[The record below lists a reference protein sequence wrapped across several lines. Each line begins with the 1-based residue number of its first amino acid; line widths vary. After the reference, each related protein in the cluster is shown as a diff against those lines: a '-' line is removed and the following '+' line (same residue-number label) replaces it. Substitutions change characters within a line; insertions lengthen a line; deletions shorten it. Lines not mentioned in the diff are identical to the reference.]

1 MTKKNN
7 PQLAVIK
14 FMQRSAEDK
23 ILQQQL
29 EQILRVGDG
38 NISNEKELDR
48 NEREA
53 IKGEKGAELT
63 EFAHSQGF
71 NFSVQDLQT
80 VVQAFEDYHERK
92 ISDVAL
98 FKILGIARDA
108 IALLSTH
115 KIINLFS
122 RERTYQKVV
131 SESSTTDKRS
141 NKKIAAIKFMQQSAD
156 NEIIQKKL
164 EKILGVG
171 DGNISNENKLDK
183 DEAEALKGK
192 QGAKFIEFAR
202 EQGFDFSLQDLI
214 DVVEGFEN
222 YREGKISDLE
232 LFQILELSADNVD
245 LIPSLKVQEVSY
257 RDQRYLKIDGVSIPI
272 YSTRERIENNL
283 KTDEDTF
290 WG

>member
-7 PQLAVIK
+7 PQLAVIN

-23 ILQQQL
+23 NLQQLLQQVL
-29 EQILRVGDG
+29 GVGDG
-38 NISNEKELDR
+38 NISNKKELDQD
-48 NEREA
+48 EMEA

-63 EFAHSQGF
+63 EFARSQGF

-80 VVQAFEDYHERK
+80 VVQAFEDYRERK

-108 IALLSTH
+108 IALLSTQ

-122 RERTYQKVV
+122 RGRTYQKVV
-131 SESSTTDKRS
+131 SESSTTEKRS
-141 NKKIAAIKFMQQSAD
+141 HYKIAAIKFMQQSGD
-156 NEIIQKKL
+156 NEIIQKRL

-171 DGNISNENKLDK
+171 DGDISNENKLDK

-192 QGAKFIEFAR
+192 QGVKFIEFAR

-214 DVVEGFEN
+214 DVVEAFEN

-245 LIPSLKVQEVSY
+245 IIPSLKVQEVSY
-257 RDQRYLKIDGVSIPI
+257 RGQRYIKIDGVSIPI
-272 YSTRERIENNL
+272 YTTRERKENNL

-290 WG
+290 FG